1 MIGYLRAVISHRIQ
15 QDKVNEEILP
25 SGYLFTCVRVRLR
38 VFTWLL
44 PMSDRV
50 EKFRYSGEKAERLD
64 KFLVTCLPEF
74 SRARLQGLIEAGLVL
89 VSGLPARKSGQM
101 LDVGFEVEVR
111 IPPPVPSGL
120 TGEDIPLDI
129 IFENHD
135 LIVINKPAGMV
146 VHPAAGHAS
155 GTLVNAVLGYDPEME
170 GIGGEERPGLVHR
183 LDKETS
189 GLIVLAKNERAHNW
203 LQDQFRLRKVEKTY
217 LALVDGKPPTPTGRV
232 EAPIGRDPSH
242 RKKMAIVSAGK
253 GREAVS
259 EYKTLEVFKEHT
271 LLEFHP
277 QTGRTH
283 QIRLHCLFL
292 GCPIVGDS
300 VYGKRNFTLDINR
313 HFLHAFRLKILLPK
327 EDQPRTFEADLP
339 AELKKVM
346 EEVRRAQ

>member
-1 MIGYLRAVISHRIQ
+1 MIERI
-15 QDKVNEEILP
+15 
-25 SGYLFTCVRVRLR
+25 
-38 VFTWLL
+38 
-44 PMSDRV
+44 
-50 EKFRYSGEKAERLD
+50 EKYQYNGEKSERLD

-74 SRARLQGLIEAGLVL
+74 SRARLQGLIDDGFVL
-89 VSGLPARKSGQM
+89 VGGMPAKKSGQM
-101 LDVGFEVEVR
+101 LENGIEVEVR

-129 IFENHD
+129 IFENDD
-135 LIVINKPAGMV
+135 LIVVNKPAGMV

-189 GLIVLAKNERAHNW
+189 GLIVLAKNERTHNW
-203 LQDQFRLRKVEKTY
+203 LQEQFRLRKVEKTY
-217 LALVDGKPPTPTGRV
+217 LALVDGKPPTPVGRV

-283 QIRLHCLFL
+283 QIRLHCAFL

-300 VYGKRNFTLDINR
+300 VYGKRNFTVEIRR
-313 HFLHAFRLKILLPK
+313 HFLHAFRLKIMLPNEK
-327 EDQPRTFEADLP
+327 QPHTFEAELP
-339 AELKKVM
+339 DELKKVLDD
-346 EEVRRAQ
+346 VKRVQ

>member
-1 MIGYLRAVISHRIQ
+1 
-15 QDKVNEEILP
+15 
-25 SGYLFTCVRVRLR
+25 
-38 VFTWLL
+38 
-44 PMSDRV
+44 MSERM
-50 EKFRYSGEKAERLD
+50 EKFTYSGEQAGRLD

-74 SRARLQGLIEAGLVL
+74 SRARLQGLIEDGFISVNGVA
-89 VSGLPARKSGQM
+89 AKKSGQS
-101 LDVGFEVEVR
+101 LEIGSVVDVR

-129 IFENHD
+129 IFENDD
-135 LIVINKPAGMV
+135 LIVVNKPAGMV

-155 GTLVNAVLGYDPEME
+155 GTLVNAVLGYDPDME

-217 LALVDGKPPTPTGRV
+217 LALVDGKPPTPSGRV
-232 EAPIGRDPSH
+232 EAFIGRDPKA

-253 GREAVS
+253 GRESVS
-259 EYKTLEVFKEHT
+259 EYKTLETFKNHT

-277 QTGRTH
+277 HTGRTH
-283 QIRLHCLFL
+283 QIRLHCQFL

-300 VYGKRNFTLDINR
+300 VYGKRAITLTIDR
-313 HFLHAFRLKILLPK
+313 HFLHAYRLKIVLPNEK
-327 EDQPRTFEADLP
+327 QPRTFEAELP
-339 AELKKVM
+339 AELKNTL
-346 EEVRRAQ
+346 EEVKRYE